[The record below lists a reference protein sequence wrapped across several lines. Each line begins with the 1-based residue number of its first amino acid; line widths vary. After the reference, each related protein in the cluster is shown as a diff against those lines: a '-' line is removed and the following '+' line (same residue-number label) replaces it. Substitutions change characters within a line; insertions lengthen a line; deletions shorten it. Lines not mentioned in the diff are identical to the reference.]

1 MPLMTQRG
9 HPGAS
14 ACPILSFISHSLGYR
29 GDIGMFEFPQLE
41 FMQVVVDRFLL
52 CVCVTVCPKFHSCG
66 ANPMPF
72 PTAGTPK
79 WGAAEKLQFPW
90 SLCHRLAFQGASN
103 QELPLASEVHC
114 FSNYLLVWGGGGSWE
129 EDEGR
134 MEGGGWKGNWDR
146 LGCSKL
152 EPVFWVS
159 RQRVFSTPSLY
170 CGDEPRGLAELYEP
184 KRKLSCWNRLCT
196 DEKGKCTK

>member
-1 MPLMTQRG
+1 MN
-9 HPGAS
+9 
-14 ACPILSFISHSLGYR
+14 SHCWN
-29 GDIGMFEFPQLE
+29 
-41 FMQVVVDRFLL
+41 L
-52 CVCVTVCPKFHSCG
+52 CRWWWVIFYYVCVTVCPKFHSCG

-72 PTAGTPK
+72 QTASTAK
-79 WGAAEKLQFPW
+79 WGAAEKHQFPW
-90 SLCHRLAFQGASN
+90 SLCHKLAFQGASD
-103 QELPLASEVHC
+103 QELPLSSEVHC

-146 LGCSKL
+146 LGCSKP